1 MIRMDITGLDEV
13 MRNALKNGEKHARF
27 VTMRSMNDLAFTIM
41 REGRARL
48 EQVLD
53 RPTPYTTKSWR
64 VRKMAKKNDLTM
76 GVGMSDW
83 LSDKASTGPDA
94 KLEHHFVGG
103 QRIPKRLEMRMQIL
117 GMLKAGEYLVQGEG
131 ARVNT
136 FGNMIPGQVAQIFS
150 QLGLQIESG
159 YDSKP
164 TGSKSSKRNV
174 AKAGKIFWSKGD
186 SSSRQN
192 SLPRGV
198 WMRNNNGL
206 HALLIAVSKTRYRR
220 RFNLDKFGAFIT
232 KRDLDDL
239 FKKHWQ
245 KAIETA
251 L

>member
-1 MIRMDITGLDEV
+1 MIKVDITGMDAAIL
-13 MRNALKNGEKHARF
+13 AIKNGEKHARF
-27 VTMRSMNDLAFTIM
+27 VTMRTMNDLAFTMM

-53 RPTPYTTKSWR
+53 RPTPYTTTSWR
-64 VRKMAKKNDLTM
+64 VKKMAKKDDLTM

-83 LSDKASTGPDA
+83 LSDKQSLGADT
-94 KLEHHFVGG
+94 KLWHHFVGG
-103 QRIPKRLEMRMQIL
+103 QRSRKGLESRMQRIGLL
-117 GMLKAGEYLVQGEG
+117 GTGEYLVQGDG
-131 ARVNT
+131 ARVNS
-136 FGNMIPGQVAQIFS
+136 FGNMSPGQVAQIFS
-150 QLGLQIESG
+150 QLRLQTESG
-159 YDSKP
+159 YDSQP
-164 TGSKSSKRNV
+164 TGSKRSKRAV

-198 WMRNNNGL
+198 WMRDKNGL
-206 HALLIAVSKTRYRR
+206 NALLIAVSKTRYRR
-220 RFNLDKFGAFIT
+220 RFDLDKFGAFIT

-251 L
+251 R